1 MRRFLRKK
9 WVFVLALAGSM
20 HFAQAQIEMPQASP
34 KAILKTKVGLT
45 DVEVEY
51 SRPGLKGRD
60 KKIFGELAP
69 YGQVWRTGANEAT
82 KITFNDNVK
91 INGKDLAAG
100 TYALLTIP
108 DPDEWTVIFNTNLG
122 MWGNNGYN
130 EKDDVLRVKVKP
142 TVIPYPKETFT
153 IDFASYTNDGADLTI
168 SWDNVLLSIPV
179 ETEVDSRVMA
189 SIEKEMQKDNIQPMT
204 YFRAATYYQ
213 QNNKDLNQA
222 LKWIDTAIQ
231 NREHFLF
238 YNVKSKILA
247 DMKKYKEA
255 IKAAEKSREL
265 AQKDNNPDYVKI
277 NNDLIARYKERK

>member
-1 MRRFLRKK
+1 MRRFLTKK
-9 WVFVLALAGSM
+9 WILILALAGSVQ
-20 HFAQAQIEMPQASP
+20 FAQAQIDMPQASP

-69 YGQVWRTGANEAT
+69 YGKVWRTGANEAT
-82 KITFNDNVK
+82 KITFSENVK
-91 INGKDLAAG
+91 VSGKELAAG

-108 DPDEWTVIFNTNLG
+108 DKNEWTVIFNTQLD
-122 MWGNNGYN
+122 MWGNYGYN
-130 EKDDVLRVKVKP
+130 EEHDVLRVKVKP

-153 IDFASYTNDGADLTI
+153 IDFSSYTNSGADLTI
-168 SWDNVLLSIPV
+168 SWDNTLVSVPI
-179 ETEVDSRVMA
+179 EAEVDSKVMA
-189 SIEKEMQKDNIQPMT
+189 AIEREMQKDSIPPMT

-213 QNNKDLNQA
+213 QNNKDLNKA
-222 LKWIDTAIQ
+222 LQWIDTAIQ

-265 AQKDNNPDYVKI
+265 AQKDNNEDYVKI

>member
-1 MRRFLRKK
+1 MRRFLTKK
-9 WVFVLALAGSM
+9 LVLMLALASSM

-34 KAILKTKVGLT
+34 KAILKTKVGLS

-69 YGQVWRTGANEAT
+69 YGKVWRTGANAAT
-82 KITFNDNVK
+82 KITFSENVK
-91 INGKDLAAG
+91 VNGKDLAAG
-100 TYALLTIP
+100 TYALLSIP
-108 DPDEWTVIFNTNLG
+108 DQDEWTVIFNTQLD
-122 MWGNNGYN
+122 MWGNYGYN
-130 EKDDVLRVKVKP
+130 EEHDVLRVKVKP

-153 IDFASYTNDGADLTI
+153 IDFSSYTNSGADLTI
-168 SWDNVLLSIPV
+168 SWDNTQVNVPI
-179 ETEVDSRVMA
+179 ETEVDSKVMA
-189 SIEKEMQKDNIQPMT
+189 SIQREMQKDTIPPMT
-204 YFRAATYYQ
+204 YFQAATYYQ

-222 LKWIDTAIQ
+222 LQWIDTAI
-231 NREHFLF
+231 NDREHFLF

-255 IKAAEKSREL
+255 IKAAEKSRDL

-277 NNDLIARYKERK
+277 NDDLIARYKERK